1 MKKKTT
7 LLFTMLMSLT
17 CLFAQTTEVLSTSES
32 KNDSRL
38 YSNIKTLI
46 HTQRFVF
53 EGDRALAIGGSS
65 VNIVN
70 IANYVKIDGVQTDA
84 ILPFFGEIRS
94 GNGYMDSGEVRFS
107 GNMEKYK
114 VKFNDKKSRIIIS
127 FIARNSSE
135 RFDITLRVN
144 KEGWATLILKSIDRN
159 SITYHGKISSLQIK

>member
-84 ILPFFGEIRS
+84 ILPFFGEIR
-94 GNGYMDSGEVRFS
+94 FS
-107 GNMEKYK
+107 VNMEKYK